1 MADKIAKLKEQQDH
15 EMSQS
20 LKKRQNEL
28 QLKAEQLDQMLH
40 DKDIEIQKL
49 RILQQTQESTEI
61 TNLKKLLEDQ
71 TNLAQSYK
79 NQLEVQKT
87 FFDERTEIIKKQCQ
101 NKIEAIKAV
110 WQK

>member
-1 MADKIAKLKEQQDH
+1 MGRQTAIIQEMADKIAKLKEQQDH

-79 NQLEVQKT
+79 NQLEV
-87 FFDERTEIIKKQCQ
+87 
-101 NKIEAIKAV
+101 
-110 WQK
+110 